1 MPKCITSNRIVFF
14 CIYFSYISN
23 DSVLSLHELHL
34 TMHNDESFVVRLWA
48 WTTVERV
55 QKRFRKKQEW
65 KWSCEPTTMRT
76 ERINQSKI
84 RTRCNKL
91 KTNVN
96 EKEAR
101 NKVVKETNRV
111 HEARATAAS
120 QPASSNTA
128 QATETTTEKWVNR
141 YEAI

>member
-1 MPKCITSNRIVFF
+1 
-14 CIYFSYISN
+14 
-23 DSVLSLHELHL
+23 
-34 TMHNDESFVVRLWA
+34 
-48 WTTVERV
+48 
-55 QKRFRKKQEW
+55 
-65 KWSCEPTTMRT
+65 MRT

-101 NKVVKETNRV
+101 KKVVKETNRV

>member
-1 MPKCITSNRIVFF
+1 
-14 CIYFSYISN
+14 
-23 DSVLSLHELHL
+23 
-34 TMHNDESFVVRLWA
+34 
-48 WTTVERV
+48 
-55 QKRFRKKQEW
+55 
-65 KWSCEPTTMRT
+65 MRT

-101 NKVVKETNRV
+101 KKVVKETNRV

-120 QPASSNTA
+120 QPAATQLKLQRQPRRNGSIGMKRYSREPSFYYGLVHRTHRTCVNFRVNTPNV
-128 QATETTTEKWVNR
+128 EK
-141 YEAI
+141 